1 MQLRSIR
8 NPIINFMQTLP
19 ENFLLRTDTL
29 SKIVLIEER
38 IKTLCPDVWQPD
50 KIFNILRVRQSCTGR
65 KFVMFVVLY
74 VFRFHFFL
82 LN

>member
-19 ENFLLRTDTL
+19 ENYLLLTDTL
-29 SKIVLIEER
+29 LKIVLIEER

-50 KIFNILRVRQSCTGR
+50 KIFKILRVRQSCTGR
-65 KFVMFVVLY
+65 KFGSIVCKL
-74 VFRFHFFL
+74 
-82 LN
+82 